1 MKENERSE
9 IKIGKH
15 VAFRLIG
22 DEVVIVDSR
31 SSEMLTLNSTA
42 SVIWMHVTRGMP
54 RDEIA
59 DVLAAEFDVT
69 HGEALEDIA
78 AFIENMISRGL
89 ILKPDPLP
97 EAL

>member
-9 IKIGKH
+9 FKIGSH
-15 VAFRLIG
+15 VAYRLIG

-42 SVIWMHVTRGMP
+42 SVIWMHVTRGIP

-59 DVLAAEFDVT
+59 NVLAGEFDVT

-78 AFIENMISRGL
+78 AFIGNMISRGL
-89 ILKPDPLP
+89 ILKPDSLR